1 MSRTKNICLTALGIA
16 LYVCVSMLIKIPVVG
31 HISLDLGYI
40 VLAVYCYIYGGVA
53 GAIVGACGC
62 FLVSLIATGW
72 IAIGWPLGNL
82 LIGALCGVVY
92 RQAKG
97 KRWAIPI
104 SIAVTVMAVFIGVG
118 VIKTIVE
125 CALYSLPVAVKFAK
139 NLVAFAMDAAV
150 MCAGFFV
157 AQIIER
163 RSNPPKN
170 DNRAV
175 ARSAIGKLAQK
186 ETDPSKYTRDEL
198 AVLYH
203 IAFDKYIK
211 TDMSFVDVGTS
222 GGLERLSEVLGH
234 QKAGY
239 KYYMDKFV
247 FNAAN
252 G

>member
-1 MSRTKNICLTALGIA
+1 MSRTKNICLTALGVA

-40 VLAVYCYIYGGVA
+40 VLAVYCYIYGGIA

-72 IAIGWPLGNL
+72 IAVGWPLGNL
-82 LIGALCGVVY
+82 LIGALCGVTYKQV
-92 RQAKG
+92 KG

-104 SIAVTVMAVFIGVG
+104 SIAVTVVTVFIGVG
-118 VIKTIVE
+118 VIKTVVE

-150 MCAGFFV
+150 MSAGFFV
-157 AQIIER
+157 AQIVER

-170 DNRAV
+170 DSRAV
-175 ARSAIGKLAQK
+175 ARSAIGKLAQ
-186 ETDPSKYTRDEL
+186 

-203 IAFDKYIK
+203 IAFDKYRK